1 MSDYLQVATATETRA
16 AAVDLAQSA
25 VAARLAGNAQ
35 VIGPV
40 VSVFW
45 HLGEQGVGE
54 EWRLLLFTTADRYAE
69 LEAHLLERH
78 PWSNP
83 QIIATP
89 IVAGSTECLEWLR
102 QSVAAAESTP

>member
-25 VAARLAGNAQ
+25 VAARLAGSAQ

-45 HLGEQGVGE
+45 HLGEQGTAE
-54 EWRLLLFTTADRYAE
+54 EWRLLLYTTADRYDA
-69 LEAHLLERH
+69 LEAHLLGRH

-83 QIIATP
+83 QVVATP
-89 IVAGSTECLEWLR
+89 IVAGSSECLEWLR
-102 QSVAAAESTP
+102 QSVGAAGPTP